1 MTVETHERRGRPP
14 RGYIETEFLN
24 RINQFQQEH
33 PVGAIN
39 FRRFVEP
46 GKGTRQRLEQIYKAH
61 KETDPLPPVA
71 AGQNQILPEDYIE
84 RLDRAVESKLASHEA
99 IGEIARSL
107 SVPQSWALESR
118 RRIDSRKV
126 KEEDPLLSLVEANR
140 LKGIGGTALARQLE
154 IPRSKIQWK
163 EKKLIKEGR
172 VDKMRNR
179 RTRSE
184 VAKFDLQVKGLRDE
198 EDLRLEDEEIGWLLF
213 ATMGQTQSSIRRLIR
228 KREIKSRGNNHFNPG
243 ADQPQK

>member
-1 MTVETHERRGRPP
+1 MNAEARERRGRPP
-14 RGYIETEFLN
+14 GGYIETEFLN
-24 RINQFQQEH
+24 RIHQFQQEH

-46 GKGTRQRLEQIYKAH
+46 GKGSRQRLEQIYKAH
-61 KETDPLPPVA
+61 KDTDPLPPVA
-71 AGQNQILPEDYIE
+71 AGQNQILPEDYLE
-84 RLDRAVESKLASHEA
+84 RLDRAVESKLANHEA

-107 SVPQSWALESR
+107 SVPQRWAIESR

-126 KEEDPLLSLVEANR
+126 KEEDPLFSLVEANR

-163 EKKLIKEGR
+163 EKKLVKDGR
-172 VDKMRNR
+172 VDKMRDR
-179 RTRSE
+179 RSNSE
-184 VAKFDLQVKGLRDE
+184 VAEFDLQVKELRNE

-213 ATMGQTQSSIRRLIR
+213 ATVGQTQSSIRRLIR
-228 KREIKSRGNNHFNPG
+228 KREIKSRANNHFNPDS
-243 ADQPQK
+243 DQPQQ